1 MSSGES
7 HDAPYVSRGGLKLQH
22 ALSEFALD
30 VRGLTCADLGCST
43 GGFTDCLLRA
53 GAAKVYSVDTAY
65 GQLAWTLRNDPR
77 VVVMERTNALHA
89 EPRER
94 VALVTID
101 VSWTPQRLALPAAA
115 KWLACKG
122 GAEGHG
128 GSIVTLIKPHYERS
142 AREPGRRGQG
152 GGRREV
158 VLSEHEALDELER
171 TLAEVRAL
179 GLSVIAHTRSPITG
193 GAASGNKA
201 KGTGNVEFLALVK
214 PMT

>member
-1 MSSGES
+1 MNADES
-7 HDAPYVSRGGLKLQH
+7 HEAPYVSRGGLKLRH
-22 ALSEFALD
+22 ALTEFALD
-30 VRGLTCADLGCST
+30 VRGLSCADLGCST

-89 EPRER
+89 EPREP

-115 KWLACKG
+115 KWLAAGRDG
-122 GAEGHG
+122 GG

-142 AREPGRRGQG
+142 AREPRGRGP
-152 GGRREV
+152 RREV
-158 VLSEHEALDELER
+158 VLSEAQALEELER
-171 TLAEVRAL
+171 TLADVRAL
-179 GLSVIAHTRSPITG
+179 GLSVVAYTRSPITG
-193 GAASGNKA
+193 GASSGNKS
-201 KGTGNVEFLALVK
+201 KGTGNVEFLALVR
-214 PMT
+214 PAG